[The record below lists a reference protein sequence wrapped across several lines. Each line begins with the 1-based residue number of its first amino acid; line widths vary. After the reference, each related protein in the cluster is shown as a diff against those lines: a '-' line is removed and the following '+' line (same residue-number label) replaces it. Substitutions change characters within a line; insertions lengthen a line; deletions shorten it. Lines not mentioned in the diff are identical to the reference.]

1 MKKMMIYDPAMCCST
16 GVCGPSVDKNL
27 LRMATTVSSL
37 NKKGVKVER
46 HNLSDNP
53 QAFIDNREVNKL
65 LNEKGVDVLPI
76 TIVDGEVVKTGE
88 YPTDEE
94 FVRLLEIP
102 KEYITSEKTEKIDI
116 VGLAK
121 NDGACCSGEIGCC

>member
-53 QAFIDNREVNKL
+53 QTFIDNREVNKL

-102 KEYITSEKTEKIDI
+102 QEYITSEKTERIDI

>member
-27 LRMATTVSSL
+27 LRVATTINKL
-37 NKKGVKVER
+37 EKKGVKIER

-53 QAFIDNREVNKL
+53 QAYIDNLEVNKL

-94 FVRLLEIP
+94 FVSFLEIP
-102 KEYITSEKTEKIDI
+102 QEYITSDKKEKIEI
-116 VGLAK
+116 VGLA
-121 NDGACCSGEIGCC
+121 NNNGSCCRGETGCC

>member
-27 LRMATTVSSL
+27 LRVATTVSSL
-37 NKKGVKVER
+37 TKKGVKIER

-53 QAFIDNREVNKL
+53 QAYIDNREVNKL

-88 YPTDEE
+88 YPTNEE
-94 FVRLLEIP
+94 FVSLLEIP
-102 KEYITSEKTEKIDI
+102 QEYIYSDKEEKLEI

-121 NDGACCSGEIGCC
+121 NDSSCCSGETGCC

>member
-37 NKKGVKVER
+37 NKKGVQVER

-53 QAFIDNREVNKL
+53 QTFIDNREVNKL

-102 KEYITSEKTEKIDI
+102 QEYITSEKTERIDI

>member
-1 MKKMMIYDPAMCCST
+1 MIYDPAMCCST

-37 NKKGVKVER
+37 NKKGVKIER

-53 QAFIDNREVNKL
+53 QAYIDNREVNKL
-65 LNEKGVDVLPI
+65 LNERGVDVLPI

-94 FVRLLEIP
+94 IVKLLGLSDN
-102 KEYITSEKTEKIDI
+102 YLSEKSDESGFNINT
-116 VGLAK
+116 VN
-121 NDGACCSGEIGCC
+121 NDNSGCCGSTGCC